1 MAAAPSPL
9 VVCSVDGTVYTL
21 DAHTGRL
28 RVLFSSGPP
37 LFRSEGGPGGGDFG
51 PGDGVGGGGGAGGPP
66 ADAAVAVSS
75 GQGRRARERVVPGL
89 DGRLYSLYETDGGV
103 EGDRSAHGAD
113 GEDGACDDLDDGGE
127 CRERLREDGGD
138 GDDPPDEPAGGDESS
153 AALPAVALLI
163 PLPISATD
171 VVDAP
176 ISTCRPASG
185 PDGGQQCGVIVGS
198 KRTTIYACSRPVV
211 GIGAVGAEGS

>member
-1 MAAAPSPL
+1 MDSPGRMAAAPSPL

-28 RVLFSSGPP
+28 RGLFSSGPP
-37 LFRSEGGPGGGDFG
+37 LVQSSGGG
-51 PGDGVGGGGGAGGPP
+51 PGDGVGGGGGEGEGAP
-66 ADAAVAVSS
+66 ADAAVAVSP
-75 GQGRRARERVVPGL
+75 GRGGWRARERVVPGL

-103 EGDRSAHGAD
+103 DDDD
-113 GEDGACDDLDDGGE
+113 GECDDLDDGGE
-127 CRERLREDGGD
+127 CRERLHD
-138 GDDPPDEPAGGDESS
+138 GDYDPDGPAGGDGSS
-153 AALPAVALLI
+153 AGLPGFGTYKLS